1 MYVDYEYRV
10 TVICVYHYFPR
21 FLQRLP
27 DLIEEEIPDIKNKVT
42 IEPTSMEG
50 ALKPELL
57 RWVYGNKPMS
67 VVLSLLSEF
76 KVS

>member
-10 TVICVYHYFPR
+10 TVICVYCHFPR

-42 IEPTSMEG
+42 IEATSISIHVHG
-50 ALKPELL
+50 YDKK
-57 RWVYGNKPMS
+57 N
-67 VVLSLLSEF
+67 LSCPILTNNLQ
-76 KVS
+76 